1 MKEKKIN
8 KLVADS
14 AAFIR
19 NAQMQVLNKLFLLLI
34 ILVCLK
40 NFCLLHQEIAQV
52 VYTIRDVVEEIK
64 DQATKQRLRVLPYE
78 IKMMEP
84 SPEAIVKG
92 KVFEYYNVHKVLTNF
107 TFVCIVTEFSK
118 KTGDYATLSAT
129 DIKVLALT
137 YQLEVDANGPEHIK
151 TEPQIKKTVVV
162 APRPPSQGPV
172 GVEKVAGFYMP
183 KSGKVDK
190 LAEEVSQVS
199 IEDKP
204 DCELPNNTQ
213 GICVNEESML
223 TSSTDNKSGSEVKN
237 EQEKLPTEGEKDEKE
252 KEEDGSNGS
261 EKDDDEDL
269 EEEEEEEEESD
280 DDNNGWIT
288 PSNIQHVK
296 NSMVGVTET
305 VQLEVAC
312 LTTDFA
318 MQVD

>member
-1 MKEKKIN
+1 
-8 KLVADS
+8 
-14 AAFIR
+14 
-19 NAQMQVLNKLFLLLI
+19 
-34 ILVCLK
+34 
-40 NFCLLHQEIAQV
+40 
-52 VYTIRDVVEEIK
+52 
-64 DQATKQRLRVLPYE
+64 
-78 IKMMEP
+78 MEP